1 MEVPNQQNGKK
12 IKVLYVEDNPL
23 DIDLTINHFSLAAP
37 QFLFT
42 IVNTGKEFLKI
53 LKEKKFDLLLL
64 DNHLPDTTGI
74 ELLKSLTSIKID
86 SPAIMITGLGDE
98 EIVIQSLRLGA
109 MDYIPK
115 HGNYLEMLPDTLM
128 KVYNDSQNKSNIKSK
143 LAYER
148 INVLYVEPSQLD
160 IELTLEFMKREAPY
174 IDMKAVGN
182 ASEAWEI
189 LTKQR
194 DINLILCDLRLPG
207 KNGIE
212 FLHELKHNYINIPFI
227 MITGAGGESSALAS
241 LKLGAYDFIPK
252 TKNYLEKLPDI
263 LQNAFIRYK
272 LDIKNAESTDEEY
285 ELTKS
290 IDARINERTI
300 ELLKEIEERKNV
312 ENELKKKIEE
322 LERFNELTIGR
333 ELKMIELKKEVNSL
347 LKRLGEKEKY
357 EINE

>member
-1 MEVPNQQNGKK
+1 MENLVQQGSKK

-23 DIDLTINHFSLAAP
+23 DIDLTINHFSLSAP

-42 IVNTGKEFLKI
+42 IVNTGKEFLKVI
-53 LKEKKFDLLLL
+53 KEKKFDLLLI
-64 DNHLPDTTGI
+64 DNHLPDMMGMD
-74 ELLKSLTSIKID
+74 LLKSLSSVQIN
-86 SPAIMITGLGDE
+86 SPIIMITGLGDE
-98 EIVIQSLRLGA
+98 DDVIQALRLGA
-109 MDYIPK
+109 TDYIPK
-115 HGNYLEMLPDTLM
+115 HGNYLELLPNTLM
-128 KVYNDSQNKSNIKSK
+128 KVYNDYHNKAEVKSK

-160 IELTLEFMKREAPY
+160 TELTLEFMKREAPY
-174 IDMKAVGN
+174 IDIKAVGN
-182 ASEAWEI
+182 AAEAWEI
-189 LTKQR
+189 LNKQN
-194 DINLILCDLRLPG
+194 DVNLILCDLRLPG

-212 FLHELKHNYINIPFI
+212 FLHELKHNNVNIPFV
-227 MITGAGGESSALAS
+227 MITGAGGEASALAA

-252 TKNYLEKLPDI
+252 TRNYLDKLPDI

-272 LDIKNAESTDEEY
+272 LDILNAKSTDDEFD
-285 ELTKS
+285 LTKS
-290 IDARINERTI
+290 MDTRVQERTI
-300 ELLKEIEERKNV
+300 ELLKEIEERKNA